1 MKDWFP
7 LTSYDFYA
15 YLTTGMVVLAA
26 FDRAFMGS
34 FLANEMDWGIVVGVF
49 WAAIAYLIGHI
60 IAMPSSAII
69 EHWLA
74 KRVLLDPSSVI
85 LGLKNQRWRERCFGA
100 AVGAREYEPFSPDYS
115 KVIVTKLRDALSVQE
130 CEIEPEAAFQY
141 AFPRARSLPDSANR
155 LDNFLNLYGLCRNV
169 SFASF
174 LGALF
179 LSSLAVRTGERIDA
193 ILAIGAAILS
203 LGLFMRF
210 IKFYAAYTREV
221 FRAFEKAHAVPRIS

>member
-15 YLTTGMVVLAA
+15 YLTAGMVVLAA

-34 FLANEMDWGIVVGVF
+34 FLASGTEWGIVNGVF

-60 IAMPSSAII
+60 VAMPSSAIL

-74 KRVLLDPSSVI
+74 KRVLLDPSALI
-85 LGLKNQRWRERCFGA
+85 LGLEKQRFREHCFGTV
-100 AVGAREYEPFSPDYS
+100 VGAREYEPFPTDYS
-115 KVIVTKLRDALSVQE
+115 KAIIAKL
-130 CEIEPEAAFQY
+130 CESLNVKEDQVKPEAAY
-141 AFPRARSLPDSANR
+141 SHAFPRARSIADSAAR
-155 LDNFLNLYGLCRNV
+155 MDDFRNLYGMCRNV

-174 LGALF
+174 LAALF
-179 LSSLAVRTGERIDA
+179 LASFAVRTGQRID
-193 ILAIGAAILS
+193 ILLAIGAAVFS

-221 FRAFEKAHAVPRIS
+221 FRAFEKAHATPRIG